1 MFQAA
6 GQMVLPGAK
15 APTWGVEGLGW
26 LAAVLLYR
34 ALGRLAILGSRLFV
48 IVAAG

>member
-6 GQMVLPGAK
+6 GQIDLPGAK

-26 LAAVLLYR
+26 LAAVLLYTVF
-34 ALGRLAILGSRLFV
+34 GRLAILGSRLFV
-48 IVAAG
+48 LAAAG